1 MHRLFQQA
9 KNWKTF
15 LKSFKDGLIFLY
27 LTTFIYDICIINT
40 GGLLFFNPFLY
51 FRGSLA
57 LANSALMC
65 SWYSREVCN
74 QEQVIV

>member
-40 GGLLFFNPFLY
+40 GGLLFFQPTLEPISLFSRALSSCKFSPY
-51 FRGSLA
+51 VQLVFKRGL
-57 LANSALMC
+57 
-65 SWYSREVCN
+65 
-74 QEQVIV
+74 